1 VSSEQCGTVESLV
14 GMSPEGY
21 PMYANYWRPTPAQ
34 LEALAAGGF
43 IELIQYN
50 TRMVMH
56 SMTVWDVPAAEE
68 RD

>member
-1 VSSEQCGTVESLV
+1 
-14 GMSPEGY
+14 MSPEGY